1 MVEVARSFLGGLR
14 TLMAFELV
22 ELVELVGWGDHV
34 KQLEK
39 KQTRRVDLRRQ
50 GK

>member
-1 MVEVARSFLGGLR
+1 MAEVARSFLGGLR

-22 ELVELVGWGDHV
+22 ELVGWGDHV
-34 KQLEK
+34 EQLEK